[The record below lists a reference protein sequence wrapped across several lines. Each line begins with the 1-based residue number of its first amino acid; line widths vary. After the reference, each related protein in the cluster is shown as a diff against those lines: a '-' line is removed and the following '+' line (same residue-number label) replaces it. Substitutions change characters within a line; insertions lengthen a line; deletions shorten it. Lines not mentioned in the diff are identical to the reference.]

1 MNKKYKLLLL
11 GLLIDG
17 IGLVSSSWVFPVIGD
32 FTDIVWAP
40 LTGYLMIKM
49 YKGRTGKVAGTIS
62 VVEELLPG
70 LDVVPTFTL
79 TWLYTYVFS
88 GEGKNEN
95 GAKKLKE

>member
-17 IGLVSSSWVFPVIGD
+17 IGLISSSWVFPVIGD

-88 GEGKNEN
+88 SKKEGHTT
-95 GAKKLKE
+95 KKLSE

>member
-1 MNKKYKLLLL
+1 MKKKYKLLLL
-11 GLLIDG
+11 GLAIDG
-17 IGLVSSSWVFPVIGD
+17 IGLLSSSWVFPVIGD

-49 YKGRTGKVAGTIS
+49 YKGRTGKIAGTVS
-62 VVEELLPG
+62 VIEELLPG

-88 GEGKNEN
+88 GKKNHERT
-95 GAKKLKE
+95 KKLKK

>member
-17 IGLVSSSWVFPVIGD
+17 IGLLSSSWVFPVIGD

-40 LTGYLMIKM
+40 LTGYLMMKM

-70 LDVVPTFTL
+70 LDVIPTFTL

-88 GEGKNEN
+88 TKTEGSK
-95 GAKKLKE
+95 AKKLDK

>member
-49 YKGRTGKVAGTIS
+49 
-62 VVEELLPG
+62 
-70 LDVVPTFTL
+70 
-79 TWLYTYVFS
+79 
-88 GEGKNEN
+88 
-95 GAKKLKE
+95 